1 MAERE
6 TVKVYTPERNDRDWL
21 WKAKENVT
29 EEDTLW
35 RDREDAKTD
44 AVTEEVAAEANGTV
58 DWEIADNG
66 WWSITVGGEEL
77 DRGRGEDSLNEALQ
91 ERGIER

>member
-6 TVKVYTPERNDRDWL
+6 TVKVYTPDRTDRDWL

-29 EEDTLW
+29 EDDTLW
-35 RDREDAKTD
+35 RDRAKAD
-44 AVTEEVAAEANGTV
+44 EVAEEANGEI

-66 WWSITVGGEEL
+66 WWTITAQGKEV

-91 ERGIER
+91 ERGIDR